1 MKKLFT
7 LFLVIAVSAI
17 SAMAE
22 DYTDNL
28 SITVSGKTTN
38 QEATV
43 TAEEQTN
50 GKYKFAL
57 NNFAFGDE
65 QVGDIVIEDV
75 DANEK
80 DGIVTLTIDKK
91 DKKIVKVTNPGP
103 LGKTIN
109 NGGGVELTM
118 NAKISKAAKKMYAV
132 LDMTAKLK
140 VLGIPIPVTIKATFG
155 DEKNI
160 TTGISNLPVS
170 NDNEKEEIFNLQ
182 GQRIS
187 EAKPGQ
193 VVIVKK
199 GGKAV
204 KVVK

>member
-28 SITVSGKTTN
+28 SITVGGKTTN
-38 QEATV
+38 QEATI

-57 NNFAFGDE
+57 NNFAFGEE
-65 QVGDIVIEDV
+65 QVGDIVIENV
-75 DANEK
+75 DATEKK

-91 DKKIVKVTNPGP
+91 TVKVTNPGK

-140 VLGIPIPVTIKATFG
+140 VGIIQVPVTIKATFG

-160 TTGISNLPVS
+160 TTGISNLPVN

>member
-28 SITVSGKTTN
+28 SITVHGQTTN
-38 QEATV
+38 QEATI

-57 NNFAFGDE
+57 NNFAFGGE

-80 DGIVTLTIDKK
+80 DGIVILTIDKK
-91 DKKIVKVTNPGP
+91 TVKVTNPGK

-109 NGGGVELTM
+109 FFGGVELTM

-132 LDMTAKLK
+132 LDMTAML
-140 VLGIPIPVTIKATFG
+140 VIQVKATFG

-160 TTGISNLPVS
+160 TTGISNLPVN

>member
-1 MKKLFT
+1 
-7 LFLVIAVSAI
+7 
-17 SAMAE
+17 MAE

-28 SITVSGKTTN
+28 SITVGGKTTN
-38 QEATV
+38 QEVTI

-75 DANEK
+75 DATEK
-80 DGIVTLTIDKK
+80 EDGIVTLTIDKK
-91 DKKIVKVTNPGP
+91 TVKVTNPGP

-132 LDMTAKLK
+132 LDMTAKL
-140 VLGIPIPVTIKATFG
+140 LFIPVTIKATFG

-160 TTGISNLPVS
+160 TTGISNLPVN

>member
-28 SITVSGKTTN
+28 SITVYGKTTN
-38 QEATV
+38 QEATI

-57 NNFAFGDE
+57 NNFAFGKE

-75 DANEK
+75 DASEK
-80 DGIVTLTIDKK
+80 GDIVTLTIDKK
-91 DKKIVKVTNPGP
+91 TVKVTNPGK

-109 NGGGVELTM
+109 NVGGVELTM

-132 LDMTAKLK
+132 LDMTAMS
-140 VLGIPIPVTIKATFG
+140 VIPVKATFG

-160 TTGISNLPVS
+160 TTGISNLPVN

>member
-28 SITVSGKTTN
+28 SITVLGETTN
-38 QEATV
+38 QEATI

-91 DKKIVKVTNPGP
+91 TVKVTNPGK

-109 NGGGVELTM
+109 MLGGVKLTM
-118 NAKISKAAKKMYAV
+118 NAKISKAAQKMYAV
-132 LDMTAKLK
+132 LDMTTTL
-140 VLGIPIPVTIKATFG
+140 VQVKATFG

-160 TTGISNLPVS
+160 TTGISNLPVN

>member
-28 SITVSGKTTN
+28 SITVGGKTTN
-38 QEATV
+38 QEATI

-75 DANEK
+75 DAIEK

-91 DKKIVKVTNPGP
+91 DKKTVKVTNPGK
-103 LGKTIN
+103 LGETIN
-109 NGGGVELTM
+109 KIGGVKLTM
-118 NAKISKAAKKMYAV
+118 KAKISKAAKKMYAV
-132 LDMTAKLK
+132 LDMTASIIQ
-140 VLGIPIPVTIKATFG
+140 VNATFG

-160 TTGISNLPVS
+160 TTGISNLPVN

>member
-28 SITVSGKTTN
+28 SITVYSKTTN
-38 QEATV
+38 QEATI

-75 DANEK
+75 DATEK
-80 DGIVTLTIDKK
+80 EDGIVTLTIDKK
-91 DKKIVKVTNPGP
+91 TVKVTNPGK
-103 LGKTIN
+103 LGKKIN
-109 NGGGVELTM
+109 SGGGVELTM

-132 LDMTAKLK
+132 LDMTAKL
-140 VLGIPIPVTIKATFG
+140 LFIPVTIKATFG

-160 TTGISNLPVS
+160 TTGISNLPVN

>member
-28 SITVSGKTTN
+28 SITVLGQTTN
-38 QEATV
+38 QEATI

-91 DKKIVKVTNPGP
+91 TVKVTNPGK

-109 NGGGVELTM
+109 MLGGVELTM
-118 NAKISKAAKKMYAV
+118 NAKISKAAQKMYAV
-132 LDMTAKLK
+132 LDMTAKL
-140 VLGIPIPVTIKATFG
+140 VQVKATFG

-160 TTGISNLPVS
+160 TTGISNLPVN

>member
-7 LFLVIAVSAI
+7 LLFAIVS
-17 SAMAE
+17 SVMTAMAT

-28 SITVSGKTTN
+28 RITVYGSTTD
-38 QEATV
+38 QEATI

-57 NNFAFGDE
+57 NNFSFGGNE
-65 QVGDIVIEDV
+65 VGDIIINDV
-75 DANEK
+75 DASEK
-80 DGIVTLTIDKK
+80 DGIVTLTVKNK
-91 DKKIVKVTNPGP
+91 TVKVTNPG
-103 LGKTIN
+103 GIGEKINKT
-109 NGGGVELTM
+109 GGVKLTM
-118 NAKISKAAKKMYAV
+118 TAKISKSANKMYAK
-132 LDMTAKLK
+132 LDMTAFFA
-140 VLGIPIPVTIKATFG
+140 VNIQATFG

-160 TTGISNLPVS
+160 TTGISNLPVDNT
-170 NDNEKEEIFNLQ
+170 NDKVELYNLQ

>member
-28 SITVSGKTTN
+28 SITVYGKTTN
-38 QEATV
+38 QEATI

-65 QVGDIVIEDV
+65 QVGDIVIENV
-75 DANEK
+75 DATDI
-80 DGIVTLTIDKK
+80 DGIVTLTIDEKN
-91 DKKIVKVTNPGP
+91 KKIVNVTNPGP
-103 LGKTIN
+103 LGKVIN
-109 NGGGVELTM
+109 KAGGVKLTM

-132 LDMTAKLK
+132 LDMTATLVK
-140 VLGIPIPVTIKATFG
+140 VKATFG

-160 TTGISNLPVS
+160 TTGISNLPVN

-187 EAKPGQ
+187 ETKPGQ

>member
-28 SITVSGKTTN
+28 SITVGGKTTN
-38 QEATV
+38 QEATI

-57 NNFAFGDE
+57 NNFAFGDK

-91 DKKIVKVTNPGP
+91 TVKVTNPGK
-103 LGKTIN
+103 LGETIN
-109 NGGGVELTM
+109 NFGGVKLTM
-118 NAKISKAAKKMYAV
+118 KAKISKAAQKMYAV
-132 LDMTAKLK
+132 LDMTATL
-140 VLGIPIPVTIKATFG
+140 VQVKATFG

-160 TTGISNLPVS
+160 TTGISNLPVN

>member
-22 DYTDNL
+22 DYTDKL
-28 SITVSGKTTN
+28 SITVYGQTTN
-38 QEATV
+38 QKATI

-75 DANEK
+75 DATEK
-80 DGIVTLTIDKK
+80 DGIVTLTIYKK
-91 DKKIVKVTNPGP
+91 TVKVTNPGK

-140 VLGIPIPVTIKATFG
+140 VAIIPVPVPVTIKATFG

-160 TTGISNLPVS
+160 TTGISNLPVN

>member
-22 DYTDNL
+22 NYTDNL
-28 SITVSGKTTN
+28 SITVLGQTTN
-38 QEATV
+38 QEATI

-57 NNFAFGDE
+57 NNFAFGNE
-65 QVGDIVIEDV
+65 QVGDIVIENV
-75 DANEK
+75 DATEK

-91 DKKIVKVTNPGP
+91 TVKVTNPGS
-103 LGKTIN
+103 LGKKIN

-140 VLGIPIPVTIKATFG
+140 VALIPVPVTIKATFG

-160 TTGISNLPVS
+160 TTGITNLPVN
-170 NDNEKEEIFNLQ
+170 NDNEKVELYNLS

-193 VVIVKK
+193 VVIMKK

>member
-28 SITVSGKTTN
+28 SITVYSKTTN
-38 QEATV
+38 QEATI

-75 DANEK
+75 DATEK
-80 DGIVTLTIDKK
+80 EDGIVTLTIDKK
-91 DKKIVKVTNPGP
+91 TVKVTNPGK

-140 VLGIPIPVTIKATFG
+140 VGIIPLPVTIKATFG

-160 TTGISNLPVS
+160 TTGISNLPVN

>member
-28 SITVSGKTTN
+28 SITVYGKTTN
-38 QEATV
+38 QEATI
-43 TAEEQTN
+43 TAEKQTN

-91 DKKIVKVTNPGP
+91 DKKIVKVTNPGK
-103 LGKTIN
+103 LGEKIN

-140 VLGIPIPVTIKATFG
+140 VLGILIPVTIKATFG

-160 TTGISNLPVS
+160 TTGISNLPV
-170 NDNEKEEIFNLQ
+170 NNNEKEEIFNLQ

>member
-28 SITVSGKTTN
+28 SITVYGKTTN
-38 QEATV
+38 QEATI

-65 QVGDIVIEDV
+65 QVGDIVIENV
-75 DANEK
+75 DATEKK

-91 DKKIVKVTNPGP
+91 TVKVTNPGK

-132 LDMTAKLK
+132 LDMTAKL
-140 VLGIPIPVTIKATFG
+140 LIIPVTIKATFG

-160 TTGISNLPVS
+160 TTGISNLPVN

>member
-28 SITVSGKTTN
+28 SITVYGKTTN
-38 QEATV
+38 QEATI

-75 DANEK
+75 DATEK
-80 DGIVTLTIDKK
+80 EDGIVTLTIDKK
-91 DKKIVKVTNPGP
+91 TVKVTNPGK
-103 LGKTIN
+103 LGETIN
-109 NGGGVELTM
+109 IIGGVELTM

-132 LDMTAKLK
+132 LDMTATLLFK
-140 VLGIPIPVTIKATFG
+140 PVTIKATFG

-160 TTGISNLPVS
+160 TTGISNLPVN

>member
-28 SITVSGKTTN
+28 SITVYGKTTN
-38 QEATV
+38 QEATI

-75 DANEK
+75 DATEK
-80 DGIVTLTIDKK
+80 EDGIVTLTIDKK
-91 DKKIVKVTNPGP
+91 TVKVTNPGK

-132 LDMTAKLK
+132 LDMTAKL
-140 VLGIPIPVTIKATFG
+140 LFIPVTIKATFG

-160 TTGISNLPVS
+160 TTGISNLPVN

>member
-38 QEATV
+38 QEATI

-57 NNFAFGDE
+57 NDFAFGDE

-75 DANEK
+75 DATEK
-80 DGIVTLTIDKK
+80 DGIVILTIDKK
-91 DKKIVKVTNPGP
+91 TVKVTNPGK

-109 NGGGVELTM
+109 FFGGVELTM

-132 LDMTAKLK
+132 LDMTA
-140 VLGIPIPVTIKATFG
+140 VIQVKATFG

>member
-28 SITVSGKTTN
+28 SITVYGKTTN
-38 QEATV
+38 QEATI

-75 DANEK
+75 DATEKK

-91 DKKIVKVTNPGP
+91 TVKVTNPGK

-140 VLGIPIPVTIKATFG
+140 VGIMQVPVTIKATFG

-160 TTGISNLPVS
+160 TTGISNLPVN